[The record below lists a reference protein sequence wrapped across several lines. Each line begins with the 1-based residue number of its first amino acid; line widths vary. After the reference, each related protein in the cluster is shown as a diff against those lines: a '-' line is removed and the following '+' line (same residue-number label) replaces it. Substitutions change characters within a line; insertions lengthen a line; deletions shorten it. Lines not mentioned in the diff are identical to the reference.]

1 MFIVHQQGG
10 RIGEQISVSSG
21 GRLWLGWWW
30 RRWWIGVLWWRR
42 CRVANQTQF
51 GCMEMTKKCTHFHWK
66 NAGDTFMA
74 ILEGSRHM
82 CGYLQAMIATNTNPI
97 TPMMIII
104 LRFCSQNLFFNLP
117 ACCSNCE
124 APCCNASARSSSSD
138 SFWSR
143 SNTFST
149 FVFIMSTT

>member
-51 GCMEMTKKCTHFHWK
+51 GCIEMTDKMYTLSLGKCWRCE
-66 NAGDTFMA
+66 FMA
-74 ILEGSRHM
+74 ILECSRQT
-82 CGYLQAMIATNTNPI
+82 CADTYKQ
-97 TPMMIII
+97 
-104 LRFCSQNLFFNLP
+104 
-117 ACCSNCE
+117 
-124 APCCNASARSSSSD
+124 
-138 SFWSR
+138 
-143 SNTFST
+143 
-149 FVFIMSTT
+149 